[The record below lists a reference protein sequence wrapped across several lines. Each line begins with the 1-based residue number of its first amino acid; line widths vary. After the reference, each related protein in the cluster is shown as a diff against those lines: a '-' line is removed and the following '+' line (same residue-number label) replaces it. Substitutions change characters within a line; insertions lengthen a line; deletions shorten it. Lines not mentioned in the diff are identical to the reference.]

1 MLFAGT
7 TWENDFGMR
16 PTGNAEKTVSR
27 GDFNGFGLQEG

>member
-16 PTGNAEKTVSR
+16 PTGNAEKTESHKEIESS
-27 GDFNGFGLQEG
+27 DP

>member
-16 PTGNAEKTVSR
+16 PTGNAEKTLFSESL
-27 GDFNGFGLQEG
+27 GNLGA